1 MKGDRELCMAV
12 VAQKGWALE
21 CASQEMKGDRELC
34 TAAVTEHGF
43 AFAYASDEI
52 KKDASF
58 VKALLEPGR
67 NCAWQVFSFASAS
80 LKDDEGIVLAAIA
93 SFLKQFPDE
102 QGRMMRATPVWHCLS
117 DEICDPPAAWN
128 PHL

>member
-1 MKGDRELCMAV
+1 
-12 VAQKGWALE
+12 
-21 CASQEMKGDRELC
+21 MKGDRELC

-67 NCAWQVFSFASAS
+67 NCAWQVFSLASAS
-80 LKDDEGIVLAAIA
+80 LKDDEGNVLAAIA
-93 SFLKQFPDE
+93 SFLQQFPDE
-102 QGRMMRATPVWHCLS
+102 QGRMAGTPLWHCLS
-117 DEICDPPAAWN
+117 DEMKRREAVRKLAC
-128 PHL
+128 